1 MPKTKPLSNEE
12 YGGIPFYLPD
22 VIQNHVNREQH
33 LIPDRVV
40 GGESIQTKQPKFV
53 KAKVERNKV
62 WWWNFFRS
70 SVYQLMP

>member
-1 MPKTKPLSNEE
+1 MKKTKILSNEE
-12 YGGIPFYLPD
+12 YGGVPFHLSE
-22 VIQNHVNREQH
+22 VIQDHVNREQH

-40 GGESIQTKQPKFV
+40 GGEEPQSKIPKFIKV
-53 KAKVERNKV
+53 KVERNKV